1 MKRKSEPKQVPQEL
15 QRPRIVIEFEGVGR
29 SDPNVHIGETI
40 TLGQVR
46 DAAMLLYTIAKRHT
60 NDQITMIQR
69 EAQEKKIFIPTGQ
82 IIGKGPLQ

>member
-1 MKRKSEPKQVPQEL
+1 MKRKSEPKQVPQEP

-29 SDPNVHIGETI
+29 SDPSIHFDETL

-46 DAAMLLYTIAKRHT
+46 DAAMLLYIMAKRHT

-69 EAQEKKIFIPTGQ
+69 AAQEKKIIVPTGQ